1 MRQDGDVDWSV
12 LHPVQAGLRCVIV
25 IPARDEAAL
34 LPRALQAIAAQRGVT
49 AAYEVIVLANNCS
62 DDTAAR
68 AREFAQRCKAC
79 AIHVVEVRWPP
90 ALANV
95 GRARRALME
104 IASARLLQSC
114 PVQGVICSTD
124 ADTCVAGDWLF
135 ANLMAIDAGAD
146 AVGGRIVA
154 EVDDALPPMAQQL
167 MRLDD
172 SYRSWRARLESLVD
186 PDPFDPWPRHHQHFG
201 ASLAVNAAAYR
212 AVGGLPLVHYLEDE
226 ALVRALRLQDK
237 SVRHCPRVHVHTSA
251 RLDGRVEV
259 GLSWQLRAWS
269 SHASADAY
277 PPVVN
282 PKIELQHWAMRR
294 RTRALWRETSAPGS
308 PALEGGDN
316 AGTELARLLGIDCR
330 WLSTRVSSCSSFG
343 QLWDD
348 IERYWGRAGL
358 VSSSFKATVPM
369 DEALRELRHLVT
381 AQPAFSKT

>member
-12 LHPVQAGLRCVIV
+12 LPQVQAGLRCVIV

-62 DDTAAR
+62 DDTASR
-68 AREFAQRCKAC
+68 ARELAQRCKAC

-90 ALANV
+90 AIANV

-104 IASARLLQSC
+104 IASARLLQTS
-114 PVQGVICSTD
+114 PAQGVIISTD
-124 ADTCVAGDWLF
+124 ADTSVAGDWLF
-135 ANLMAIDAGAD
+135 ASLMAIDAGAD

-172 SYRSWRARLESLVD
+172 RYRSWRAYLEGLVD

-201 ASLAVNAAAYR
+201 ASLAVKAAAYR
-212 AVGGLPLVHYLEDE
+212 AVGGQPLVPYLEDE

-237 SVRHCPRVHVHTSA
+237 SVRHCPRVRVHTSA
-251 RLDGRVEV
+251 RLEGRVEV

-282 PKIELQHWAMRR
+282 PTIECQHWAMRR
-294 RTRALWRETSAPGS
+294 RTRALWRETAAPGAR
-308 PALEGGDN
+308 ALAGGVE
-316 AGTELARLLGIDCR
+316 ACSALALALGIDCR
-330 WLSTRVSSCSSFG
+330 WLSTRVSKRCSFG

-348 IERYWGRAGL
+348 IERYWGSPAP
-358 VSSSFKATVPM
+358 VSTSLDATVPM
-369 DEALRELRHLVT
+369 DEALRELRRLVR
-381 AQPAFSKT
+381 AQLAKAKV